1 MAALL
6 SFVVLLMGA
15 AAVAEDSRTAERRQ
29 MVDDIVAL
37 SQQLVGAPGHEDIDP
52 RVLAAMGKVARHEF
66 VPAPQKRAAYRNR
79 PLPIGSGQT
88 ISQPYI
94 VALMTDLLELEPGDS
109 VLEIGTGCGYQSA
122 VLAELA
128 REVYTIEI
136 VEPLGRT
143 AAATLERLGYS
154 NVHARIGDGYR
165 GWPEHAPFDAIIV
178 TAAPDHVPPALIEQL
193 KPGSHLVIPVGRLA
207 QQLIVITKSEDGST
221 ARREIAPVQFVPS
234 FGWKRTP
241 VPLTIAKLAAAAV
254 WYADQTVSNAGV
266 TMRF

>member
-1 MAALL
+1 MGDRRRLSLRIEELVGVAALGL
-6 SFVVLLMGA
+6 SLVVLLMGA
-15 AAVAEDSRTAERRQ
+15 AAVAEDNRTAERRQ

-37 SQQLVGAPGHEDIDP
+37 SRQGLGDPGRAIGA

-66 VPAPQKRAAYRNR
+66 VPALQKRSAYRNR

-94 VALMTDLLELEPGDS
+94 VALMTDLLDLEPGDS

-136 VEPLGRT
+136 VESLGRT
-143 AAATLERLGYS
+143 AAAALLRLGYA
-154 NVHARIGDGYR
+154 NVHPKVGDGYK

-178 TAAPDHVPPALIEQL
+178 TAAPDHVPPVLVEQL
-193 KPGSHLVIPVGRLA
+193 KPGGHLVIPVGRLA
-207 QQLIVITKSEDGST
+207 QQLIVITKHSDGST
-221 ARREIAPVQFVPS
+221 AQREVAPVQFVP
-234 FGWKRTP
+234 
-241 VPLTIAKLAAAAV
+241 LTRGGRKE
-254 WYADQTVSNAGV
+254 
-266 TMRF
+266 